1 MPAELLMKIDNL
13 LMQAMAL
20 KFISVMSANTLLSLW
35 ASWKFTCVLILVND
49 LTYVLYVEK
58 LSDKV
63 AQCTG
68 INRTTVKNVHIALRM
83 YCQVTVIQVRNN
95 CQKVLAKS
103 NKFSYMYYVMTV
115 IQVRNNCQKILFK
128 SNKFSYVKDSD
139 ASCNNCQKILAK
151 SKLFSSVKNRK

>member
-13 LMQAMAL
+13 LTRAMGL
-20 KFISVMSANTLLSLW
+20 KFISAMSANMLLSLW
-35 ASWKFTCVLILVND
+35 ASWKFICVLILVND
-49 LTYVLYVEK
+49 LIYVLYAEK
-58 LSDKV
+58 LSGKV

-68 INRTTVKNVHIALRM
+68 INRTTVKNVHIAPRM

-95 CQKVLAKS
+95 CQKALAKS
-103 NKFSYMYYVMTV
+103 NQFSYVCYVKTV

-139 ASCNNCQKILAK
+139 TSCELSENSCQK
-151 SKLFSSVKNRK
+151 